1 MPYNCTICGD
11 NERAAFLI
19 TPLSGGDSTAF
30 GENCAPIVLSS
41 MLAAFLGLDADKV
54 YDTLAGM
61 TSDEASAPERPN
73 LPSGYVYGPNGED
86 VLSEDDVDA
95 GLCGLIHDDWWHCH
109 RKANHSGKH
118 GRAEARK
125 SETAQPPP
133 PDVPPTAELVS
144 GAK

>member
-11 NERAAFLI
+11 NERATFLI

-30 GENCAPIVLSS
+30 GDNCAPVVLSS
-41 MLAAFLGLDADKV
+41 MVAAFLGLDADKV

-73 LPSGYVYGPNGED
+73 LPAGYVYGPNGDD

-95 GLCGLIHDDWWHCH
+95 GLCGYIHDDWLHCH
-109 RKANHSGKH
+109 RKARHAGKH
-118 GRAEARK
+118 GRAEARA
-125 SETAQPPP
+125 SETAQPIE
-133 PDVPPTAELVS
+133 PDMSPAEAIAGGES
-144 GAK
+144 